1 MLLTP
6 ILCNE
11 FPDELLACKP
21 FDSGTHLREPK
32 LKHLN
37 LGVSFFFNMHIYLC
51 IVFILLLPVE
61 IFSWIPLY
69 CIHTLVYFIDKFAFD
84 LVSVNVLAF
93 NRVVQCC
100 PLMS

>member
-37 LGVSFFFNMHIYLC
+37 LGVSFFFQYAYIFVYCFHFAAASGNFFMDSTLLYSYSS
-51 IVFILLLPVE
+51 VF
-61 IFSWIPLY
+61 
-69 CIHTLVYFIDKFAFD
+69 H
-84 LVSVNVLAF
+84 
-93 NRVVQCC
+93 
-100 PLMS
+100 